1 MNEHTSTAGNNVFSK
16 TEYDAARSHALVMH
30 HALLELGWDWKTCG
44 ELATRLSTDMRAGV
58 FFTDE
63 QVREVVQTIRELIA
77 PIAKKRDYDIPV
89 ALTSELN
96 RAAGALLDLLPLGD
110 SR

>member
-1 MNEHTSTAGNNVFSK
+1 MAIV
-16 TEYDAARSHALVMH
+16 
-30 HALLELGWDWKTCG
+30 
-44 ELATRLSTDMRAGV
+44 
-58 FFTDE
+58 
-63 QVREVVQTIRELIA
+63 ELIA